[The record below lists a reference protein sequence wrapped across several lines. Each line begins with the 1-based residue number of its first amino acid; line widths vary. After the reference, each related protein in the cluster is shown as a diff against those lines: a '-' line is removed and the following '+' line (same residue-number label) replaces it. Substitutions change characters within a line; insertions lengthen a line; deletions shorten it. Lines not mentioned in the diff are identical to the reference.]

1 MRSELTIW
9 LSLAVSMLAVVAL
22 IGGQVLAMA
31 PAPANSTAHVEPGLS
46 TLLTESLSVI
56 VTATDPQMTARAV
69 EGIGGQMTSDLW
81 GTARGAPTTASV
93 LATACAQ
100 K

>member
-1 MRSELTIW
+1 MRSKLTIW

-22 IGGQVLAMA
+22 IGGQDLAM
-31 PAPANSTAHVEPGLS
+31 APANSTAHVEPGLS
-46 TLLTESLSVI
+46 TLLPESLSVI
-56 VTATDPQMTARAV
+56 VTVTDPQMAARAV